1 MENIFC
7 IPEECSCGRKHAVLT
22 GVCVLKENVHI
33 DLLKWLKENEYK
45 KVAVFCDENTAK
57 YIVNFESAADIC
69 VLKGNVHATEVYAA
83 EAIEYTKKQNAEILI
98 ACGSGSIH
106 DITRYTAHE
115 LNLPFVSYPT
125 AASVDGFMSGIA
137 AMTWYGQKHSFPS
150 TPPIAVFADHTVC
163 AQAPERLTASGVGDV
178 LGKYVSLFDWEVA
191 NILTG
196 EYICDTIKQ
205 LTNDAVTEVRKAI
218 ANRGKLSHL
227 DYTRNVL
234 YALLISGLAI
244 QLTGNSR
251 PCSASEHHMSHIW
264 EMELINK
271 ETDGLHGEQVAI
283 GTLLVMD
290 KYDKA
295 MKQGL
300 DYNKIRNIDLVK
312 VFDPDYLEPVYG
324 KLTEGIRKENMP
336 KGTPESSS
344 LLGIRIND
352 EKAVDEAIRAA
363 YAKIPSI
370 EELRELMQK
379 ADCVTKL
386 SDIDL
391 PDDPAFIEKSLQ
403 YAPYVRDR
411 LTLLKIL
418 EACNRN

>member
-1 MENIFC
+1 MENIFS
-7 IPEECSCGRKHAVLT
+7 IPEECTCGRKHTVLT
-22 GVCVLKENVHI
+22 GVCVLKEGVHK
-33 DLLKWLKENEYK
+33 DLLTWLSENEYK
-45 KVAVFCDENTAK
+45 KIAVFCDENTQK
-57 YIVNFESAADIC
+57 YTVNFASIAEIC
-69 VLKGNVHATEVYAA
+69 VLKGNVHATEVYAG
-83 EAIEYTKKQNAEILI
+83 EAIEFTKKTNAEILI

-106 DITRYTAHE
+106 DITRYAAHD

-137 AMTWYGQKHSFPS
+137 AMTWHGQKHSFPS
-150 TPPIAVFADHTVC
+150 TPPIAVFADPKVC
-163 AQAPERLTASGVGDV
+163 AEAPDRLTASGVGDV
-178 LGKYVSLFDWEVA
+178 LGKYVSLFDWEIA

-218 ANRGKLSHL
+218 ANRSALSHL

-251 PCSASEHHMSHIW
+251 PCSASEHHMSHLW
-264 EMELINK
+264 EMELLNE

-283 GTLLVMD
+283 GTLLVME

-295 MKQGL
+295 MKAGL
-300 DYNKIRNIDLVK
+300 DYNAIRNIDLTK
-312 VFDPDYLEPVYG
+312 VFSAAYLEPVYG
-324 KLTEGIRKENMP
+324 KLTEGILKENMP
-336 KGTPESSS
+336 GGIPDSSS
-344 LLGIRIND
+344 LHGIRIAD
-352 EKAVDEAIRAA
+352 EKALDEAIRAA

-370 EELRELMQK
+370 EELKELMYK
-379 ADCVTKL
+379 ADCVTEL
-386 SDIDL
+386 SQIGL
-391 PDDPAFIEKSLQ
+391 PDDLAYIEKSLC

-411 LTLLKIL
+411 LTLLKVL
-418 EACNRN
+418 NACEIS